1 MTPTLLFALLQLT
14 SFLLIFIEVFLPS
27 FGLLTLTS
35 MVALYLSWQNVGEV
49 QPFIQTI
56 VLAIDIIGFPLIIFY
71 GLKMMKSSK
80 ITNLSEL
87 SDSDGYKSPMRNNS
101 QSFSV
106 GDTGVSVSELRPFG
120 EVKIKDQF
128 LEVSTQG
135 EWIDKATPITIIS
148 IDMGTL
154 YVKATEEVSL

>member
-101 QSFSV
+101 QSF
-106 GDTGVSVSELRPFG
+106 
-120 EVKIKDQF
+120 
-128 LEVSTQG
+128 
-135 EWIDKATPITIIS
+135 
-148 IDMGTL
+148 
-154 YVKATEEVSL
+154 